1 MRQIR
6 LFTLLFALLPLISN
20 ATDIFVNEF
29 GTGGAYSS
37 ISAAIT
43 AASPNDRIIIKP
55 RSGAAAY
62 AENLTINKPLQLLCA
77 TDSTQWKL
85 QGSVTFG
92 AMNSGE
98 YYAIVG
104 MLNQQGDLTATSGPA
119 STPRAKLY
127 VLGCSFN
134 LGSITVTGSN
144 IEFTLA
150 NTNLDAGLLTAKFIR
165 AFGNTISAITGAST
179 TSVVSIS
186 SDATSSNDTCFFVG
200 NTVINANYSGSGYF
214 IGASIV
220 KWTNSTQFHCIMNN
234 FVKGTNPY
242 SNTNSASGIEV
253 SGAKSGSGTNCI
265 INNTVYMTTGSTF
278 SIAYGIYFTVATSTN
293 TQVFNNISVGP
304 ITTGFYK
311 STSNPASFS
320 YNFSQGGSFGG
331 FITNDGTNSTIAQA
345 SINAVS
351 GVSSV
356 TDNGYPSPIFYDTD
370 LTVNDAG
377 CYGGSFTLTNYQPI
391 RTGSTRVYYVDAPRS
406 VIQGGQ
412 INIKAEGYDR

>member
-29 GTGGAYSS
+29 GTGGAYST

-43 AASPNDRIIIKP
+43 AASANDRIIIKP

-62 AENLTINKPLQLLCA
+62 AENLVINKPLQLLSA

-92 AMNSGE
+92 TMNSGE

-104 MLNQQGDLTATSGPA
+104 MWNQLGDVTATTGPA
-119 STPRAKLY
+119 AAPRAKLY
-127 VLGCSFN
+127 ILGCS
-134 LGSITVTGSN
+134 LTSGSINVTGSN

-150 NTNLDAGLLTAKFIR
+150 NTNLDNGTLTAKFIR
-165 AFGNTISAITGAST
+165 AFGNTISAIPSSNSSSIVT
-179 TSVVSIS
+179 IS
-186 SDATSSNDTCFFVG
+186 SDVAATNDTCFFVG
-200 NTVINANYSGSGYF
+200 NTVINANYSGSSVF
-214 IGASIV
+214 IGASII
-220 KWTNSTQFHCIMNN
+220 KWSNNSQFHCIMNN
-234 FVKGTNPY
+234 FIKGFNPY
-242 SNTNSASGIEV
+242 SNTTTASALEV
-253 SGAKSGSGTNCI
+253 SSAKSGAGTNCI
-265 INNTVYMTTGSTF
+265 INNTIYMTPTSGY
-278 SIAYGIYFTVATSTN
+278 SIGYGINFVAAASTN
-293 TQVFNNISVGP
+293 TQVFNNIAVGLCG
-304 ITTGFYK
+304 TGVYR
-311 STSNPASFS
+311 SNSNPASVS
-320 YNFSQGGSFGG
+320 YNFTTAGGFGG
-331 FITNDGTNSTIAQA
+331 FVNDGTNG
-345 SINAVS
+345 SISYPSVNATT

-356 TDNGYPSPIFYDTD
+356 TDNGYPNPIFYDTD

-377 CYGGSFTLTNYQPI
+377 CYGGSFTLANYQPI